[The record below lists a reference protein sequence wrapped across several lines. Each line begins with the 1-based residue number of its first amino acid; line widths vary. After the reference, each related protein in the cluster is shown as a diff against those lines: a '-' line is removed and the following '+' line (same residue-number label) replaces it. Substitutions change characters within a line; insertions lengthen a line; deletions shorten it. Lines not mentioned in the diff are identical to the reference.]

1 MICRHIVQTSAIH
14 IEGNFRHCVGDDAV
28 VEELVTIAKCV
39 GGRGLAAVCKLL
51 AEDFSGW
58 AGAPPT
64 TKKLNAC
71 FGML

>member
-1 MICRHIVQTSAIH
+1 MWVCGA
-14 IEGNFRHCVGDDAV
+14 G

-64 TKKLNAC
+64 SKLAALLC
-71 FGML
+71 

>member
-1 MICRHIVQTSAIH
+1 MVDWQQHAACASA
-14 IEGNFRHCVGDDAV
+14 G

-58 AGAPPT
+58 AGAPAT
-64 TKKLNAC
+64 SKLAALLC
-71 FGML
+71 